1 MNDKAGEK
9 NAVSGRQ
16 SVEEDLAEKLMK
28 FSTKKDSVRTLPADD
43 FGRLTRLSS
52 RAVMRNLC
60 TEIKEQLNLLHGMLK
75 NLLQTSSD
83 AAINWL
89 LDTAEG
95 SRGGFVNVQS
105 LRNFFSRDPQTLS
118 SSRLITAIDTL
129 TTCIAYRVINAH
141 WAPGPTVPDDSIP
154 DAKRLYEL
162 LRSQF
167 LVALVPCIYDDSY
180 NAMTFDTVNDVERS
194 KKDNMLEVS
203 PLEVLSDASDVEDE
217 REKQPRTRLDKE
229 VFRVKIDVSRDEM
242 SWPAAAHKGGVAI
255 RGHVSGTTPLALA
268 VVNHLYEINKNTW
281 SQHDDNLRKLAGALL
296 VPSYER
302 GDYHSVAEVACG
314 VEYYLQA
321 KKGEKP
327 CLLSPQKSLM
337 LGMSYMTSAAKDEG
351 SLKQTLQGVS
361 SYLMEHTKDLPFLA
375 NVGYEDLIRIIKNT
389 DDLEL
394 SQKAV
399 KKTISL
405 LLSEEENFVSKC
417 EELISAAIEN
427 AEKNGIWAVDF
438 FLETSLDAD
447 SKSQLDLLVDKIK
460 SFSCGDVTSMFSRG
474 GYVNSSK
481 KAVLEFFQSCS
492 ALQDLK
498 KNELK

>member
-1 MNDKAGEK
+1 
-9 NAVSGRQ
+9 
-16 SVEEDLAEKLMK
+16 
-28 FSTKKDSVRTLPADD
+28 
-43 FGRLTRLSS
+43 
-52 RAVMRNLC
+52 
-60 TEIKEQLNLLHGMLK
+60 
-75 NLLQTSSD
+75 
-83 AAINWL
+83 
-89 LDTAEG
+89 
-95 SRGGFVNVQS
+95 
-105 LRNFFSRDPQTLS
+105 
-118 SSRLITAIDTL
+118 
-129 TTCIAYRVINAH
+129 
-141 WAPGPTVPDDSIP
+141 
-154 DAKRLYEL
+154 
-162 LRSQF
+162 
-167 LVALVPCIYDDSY
+167 
-180 NAMTFDTVNDVERS
+180 
-194 KKDNMLEVS
+194 
-203 PLEVLSDASDVEDE
+203 
-217 REKQPRTRLDKE
+217 
-229 VFRVKIDVSRDEM
+229 
-242 SWPAAAHKGGVAI
+242 
-255 RGHVSGTTPLALA
+255 
-268 VVNHLYEINKNTW
+268 
-281 SQHDDNLRKLAGALL
+281 
-296 VPSYER
+296 
-302 GDYHSVAEVACG
+302 
-314 VEYYLQA
+314 
-321 KKGEKP
+321 
-327 CLLSPQKSLM
+327 
-337 LGMSYMTSAAKDEG
+337 MTSAAKDEG

-427 AEKNGIWAVDF
+427 AEKNSIWAVDF